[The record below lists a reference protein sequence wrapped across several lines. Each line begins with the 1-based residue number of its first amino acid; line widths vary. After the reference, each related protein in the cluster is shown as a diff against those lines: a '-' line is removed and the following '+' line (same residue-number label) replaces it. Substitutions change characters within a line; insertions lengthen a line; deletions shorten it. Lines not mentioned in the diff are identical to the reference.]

1 MPVAAVVESK
11 PGWGSQVNVQQQTAE
26 KRKMIREEEE
36 EGLSWLVLLWRLLDE
51 SPGSEN
57 REEERGVYLRRIKEE
72 EEEEGNL
79 ARSGAEAAAG
89 ELGVGRKS
97 SFYDQEISRF
107 PWNIYFSSSSVLCLW
122 CLSNGRSAAGL
133 QLRHRRPPHHPASPS
148 RSSPSRERE
157 CRRRLLLVR
166 LAPGLPCRT
175 GSSNTSCGRNQPN
188 LVVDR
193 DRLLLL
199 QQLRRIPPNT
209 TPTSRLLQLLE
220 SHLWLQYILRL
231 SRNGFLL
238 RPKAELELA
247 KHRVGKAGSVDDQ
260 LRLAARITR
269 QLGTCRMGLSPWQ
282 LFLGLRDLM

>member
-11 PGWGSQVNVQQQTAE
+11 PGWGLQVNVQQQTAE
-26 KRKMIREEEE
+26 KKKNDKRRRRRRGVELAGFVVKTAGWE
-36 EGLSWLVLLWRLLDE
+36 SWEW
-51 SPGSEN
+51 
-57 REEERGVYLRRIKEE
+57 EERGVYLRGID

-79 ARSGAEAAAG
+79 ARSGAEAVGG

-97 SFYDQEISRF
+97 SFYDQAIIRF

-133 QLRHRRPPHHPASPS
+133 QLRHLRPPHHPASPS

-166 LAPGLPCRT
+166 LAPGLPCCT
-175 GSSNTSCGRNQPN
+175 GSSYTSCGRNQPN

-193 DRLLLL
+193 GHILLL

-220 SHLWLQYILRL
+220 SHLWLQCILRL
-231 SRNGFLL
+231 SRNGFLLL

-247 KHRVGKAGSVDDQ
+247 KRRAGKAGFVDDQ

-269 QLGTCRMGLSPWQ
+269 QLGTCRTGLSTWQ